1 MRPSVG
7 ANEGVNETEGVVAV
21 NANMVVDENK
31 RVNANQAYTNE
42 RVHTQ
47 LSVDGNE
54 VVSAIEMDTIE
65 CRFELGR
72 WCDRDCQCCQH
83 GHGCRHAQSRPI
95 DVNQA
100 VGAMQ
105 TGVSMQMTALI

>member
-7 ANEGVNETEGVVAV
+7 VNEGVNETEGVIAV

-31 RVNANQAYTNE
+31 HVNANQAYTNE

-54 VVSAIEMDTIE
+54 VVSAFEMNTIE
-65 CRFELGR
+65 CRCKRGR
-72 WCDRDCQCCQH
+72 RCHQGCQ
-83 GHGCRHAQSRPI
+83 
-95 DVNQA
+95 
-100 VGAMQ
+100 
-105 TGVSMQMTALI
+105 